1 VFWAYA
7 HAVPRYIEPEDVI
20 SSTFRRL
27 IKTRAYVDIFDT
39 GPSPDGRAPVWLVRA
54 VDLTAKHEL
63 RKARSRARRERLYA
77 TEHGGNFVGAFASG
91 YGGSDLEEP
100 LLRRLPLPVE
110 INVELEPALAR
121 VISVAH
127 GETLLAAGEATEAI
141 GVLEAA
147 ARTCRERR
155 FVGQLINA
163 LKNLGLAYLVAGR
176 PADAIPVT
184 QESVDLQDKAKVAVT
199 QPMMHTTLGLAH
211 LQLGDFERA
220 ETSLRRALELAAR
233 QDARGLEGW
242 AHLAWAEL
250 AHRRGDRAG
259 ASSAVDAAQE
269 IAEQLGMRP
278 LLERCRAFLRRD

>member
-1 VFWAYA
+1 M
-7 HAVPRYIEPEDVI
+7 HALFALGRYREGAREGQALADMLEGPR
-20 SSTFRRL
+20 
-27 IKTRAYVDIFDT
+27 
-39 GPSPDGRAPVWLVRA
+39 
-54 VDLTAKHEL
+54 
-63 RKARSRARRERLYA
+63 A
-77 TEHGGNFVGAFASG
+77 TERFGLSGLPYSGACAMASECLDQLG
-91 YGGSDLEEP
+91 DHAGALELIERG
-100 LLRRLPLPVE
+100 RRVADAAGHLYSQM
-110 INVELEPALAR
+110 
-121 VISVAH
+121 VIAVAH
-127 GETLLAAGEATEAI
+127 GETLLATGEAADAI
-141 GVLEAA
+141 AVFEAA